1 MIRRL
6 LASAA
11 VLSLCAT
18 GPVLAQSAPLT
29 AEAMWNLTRVGQP
42 SLSPDGKTAVV
53 PVTRF
58 DIKKNKGFT
67 DLYLIPTDG
76 TGAARQ
82 LTTSEASD
90 TEPSWSPDGS
100 MIAFISKRGED
111 EAGQVYVIAP
121 AGGEARRITNV
132 PTGASGPKWLA
143 DSRRIAFLS
152 AVWPDL
158 QTFDEQAKRLK
169 ERAESKMTAQV
180 WDKAPIYWWDRWLDE
195 REVHVWLTDIDGA
208 APTSP
213 TRGSGQSVE
222 FRTPE
227 AGDYDVAP
235 DGSEIAFCAE
245 TDRTGLT
252 SNIDLY
258 AVPLSGGQARNLT
271 AANKADDCAPAYAPD
286 GRTLAYTRNLIPGA
300 PDRDR
305 LMFIDRS
312 TGAQREATPG
322 WDRSADGLVWSAD
335 SQSLFGGIDDAGT
348 RRIYRFSVQG
358 GAPQLVTKTSD
369 HTNLDAAGGVLV
381 ALRQSFSEPATLV
394 KVDPSTGASVQL
406 SRFNDQALAGL
417 ALGRVESVT
426 YAGTNNVPI
435 QMWVTYPPGFDP
447 SKKYPV
453 LLLLHG
459 GPHVGI
465 TDAFSFRW
473 NAQVMA
479 NWGYVVAWHNF
490 HGSSGFGDAFADSI
504 NPDWTSKPYEDT
516 IRAANWFQRQP
527 WADRD
532 RMVAAGASYGG
543 YLATVLLGREHP
555 FKALVAHAAVYNL
568 YTQVGADAW
577 SDRARFY
584 EYWENP
590 AAFQAISPHMRAA
603 NFKTPTLVIH
613 GQLDYRVPVNHGIE
627 LFHTLRKSNVPTRL
641 IYYPNEN
648 HWILQPQNSLFW
660 YGEVRKWVEQYAPPG
675 AR

>member
-11 VLSLCAT
+11 LLAVCAAT
-18 GPVLAQSAPLT
+18 PALAQNKPLT
-29 AEAMWNLTRVGQP
+29 AEAMWDLTRVGQP

-58 DIKKNKGFT
+58 DVKKNKGLT

-76 TGAARQ
+76 AGAARQ
-82 LTTSEASD
+82 LTTSDASD
-90 TEPSWSPDGS
+90 TEPTWSPDGS
-100 MIAFISKRGED
+100 LIAFVSKRGED
-111 EAGQVYVIAP
+111 EAGQIYVISP
-121 AGGEARRITNV
+121 NGGEARRITDV
-132 PTGASGPKWLA
+132 PTGASGPKWLG
-143 DSRRIAFLS
+143 DSRRITFLS

-158 QTFDEQAKRLK
+158 KTFEEQAKRLK
-169 ERAESKMTAQV
+169 EREESKMTARV

-195 REVHVWLTDIDGA
+195 REVHVWITDVTGA
-208 APTSP
+208 EPTSP

-227 AGDYDVAP
+227 AADYDVAP
-235 DGSEIAFCAE
+235 DGSEVAFCAE
-245 TDRTGLT
+245 TDRTGVT
-252 SNIDLY
+252 SNVDLY
-258 AVPLSGGQARNLT
+258 TVPLAGGAARNLT
-271 AANKADDCAPAYAPD
+271 AANKADDCAPAYSPD
-286 GRTLAYTRNLIPGA
+286 SRTLAYTRNLIPGA

-305 LMFIDRS
+305 LMFIDRA

-322 WDRSADGLVWSAD
+322 WDRSADGLVWSPD
-335 SQSLFGGIDDAGT
+335 SRSLFGGIDDAGT

-358 GAPQLVTKTSD
+358 GAPTLVTRTSD
-369 HTNLDAAGGVLV
+369 HTSIDVAGDTLV

-394 KVDPSTGASVQL
+394 KVDPATGASTQL
-406 SRFNDQALAGL
+406 SRFNDAALANL
-417 ALGRVESVT
+417 SMGRVESVT
-426 YAGTNNVPI
+426 YPGTNNVPI

-459 GPHVGI
+459 GPHVGV
-465 TDAFSFRW
+465 TDAFSYRW

-504 NPDWTSKPYEDT
+504 NPDWTTKPYEDT
-516 IRAANWFQRQP
+516 IRAAGWFQRQSWVDP
-527 WADRD
+527 A

-568 YTQVGADAW
+568 YTQVGADGW

-627 LFHTLRKSNVPTRL
+627 LFHTLRKKNVPTRL

-660 YGEVRKWVEQYAPPG
+660 YGEVRKWVEQYAAPG
-675 AR
+675 PR

>member
-235 DGSEIAFCAE
+235 DGSEVAFCAE
-245 TDRTGLT
+245 TDRTGVT

-335 SQSLFGGIDDAGT
+335 SQSLFGGIDDAGS

-394 KVDPSTGASVQL
+394 KVDPATGASVQL

-417 ALGRVESVT
+417 AMGRVESVT

-465 TDAFSFRW
+465 TDAFSYRW

-504 NPDWTSKPYEDT
+504 NPDWASKPYEDT

-577 SDRARFY
+577 SDRSRFY

-603 NFKTPTLVIH
+603 SFKTPTLVIH

-627 LFHTLRKSNVPTRL
+627 LFHTLRKRNVPTRL

-675 AR
+675 PR